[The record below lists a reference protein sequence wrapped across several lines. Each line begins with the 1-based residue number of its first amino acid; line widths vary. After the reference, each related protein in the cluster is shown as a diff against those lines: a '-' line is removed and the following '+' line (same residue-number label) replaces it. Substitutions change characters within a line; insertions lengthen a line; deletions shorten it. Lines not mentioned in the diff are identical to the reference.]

1 MYFRAYIGVYGLSY
15 PKATLVEKAGK
26 SGFYACI
33 TIPVALRPFFKNRR
47 QQYKALGKDI
57 RTTRE
62 AYETGRLREKEALI
76 WREFDEADLA
86 NHPLA
91 LAYLSLE
98 SKLVTKPSVPLL
110 WPINDLFDE
119 NKRFDLEENV
129 RQRTAEKMGFA
140 RSAFDDY
147 EVGGDA
153 VAYYS
158 ELEDY
163 LRVFLAEFRKLSE
176 ERFAPKKRGKLFS
189 DVAEEYLASPLFLK
203 NKKTNQ
209 PKRQKTLAKER
220 RNIEVFI
227 RWAGGVTL
235 DEFTHGLATNFA
247 EALVNPDN
255 KLIAFR
261 GDGVSAETLDG
272 YFSSIKNVLVWA
284 RSKDYIATNPW
295 SDLTLGGYGEAKKK
309 YRDWDVE
316 ELRGI
321 FTIKMP
327 KQDKLLLA
335 ILACTGARLDE
346 VATLESHQVR
356 SAVVEG
362 KTINWIDVTG
372 SVVKNEVSRRLI
384 PIVPQ
389 LAKHIDSFV
398 SELHLNEPGRLFT
411 YPKDNDGK
419 AENKASR
426 ALMGHCRK
434 ISRDST
440 FAVHGLRHT
449 FNTLCRKASID
460 WEQRE
465 FIVGRSGQ
473 GQGAKYGEA
482 ADVATNLKEL
492 EKIDFSFI
500 GGK

>member
-1 MYFRAYIGVYGLSY
+1 MGVYGLSY

-26 SGFYACI
+26 SGFYACV

-86 NHPLA
+86 NHPLVRTA
-91 LAYLSLE
+91 KNLE
-98 SKLVTKPSVPLL
+98 ETIAHRHFSDFDQLDWKPEE
-110 WPINDLFDE
+110 LFDNELRWAVEDNIRSRASISLVDGSNHNE
-119 NKRFDLEENV
+119 NIVD
-129 RQRTAEKMGFA
+129 Q
-140 RSAFDDY
+140 
-147 EVGGDA
+147 
-153 VAYYS
+153 
-158 ELEDY
+158 
-163 LRVFLAEFRKLSE
+163 LAHIAKLQPLYDQFINEFRKLSE
-176 ERFAPKKRGKLFS
+176 EKFAPKKRGKLFS
-189 DVAEEYLASPLFLK
+189 SVANEYFNSALFLK

-220 RNIEVFI
+220 RNIEVFT
-227 RWAGGVTL
+227 RWAGGVSL

-255 KLIAFR
+255 NLVSFR
-261 GDGVSAETLDG
+261 GEGVSAETLDG

-295 SDLTLGGYGEAKKK
+295 SDLTLAGYGAAKKK
-309 YRDWDVE
+309 YRDWNIA
-316 ELRGI
+316 ELSSLFRLD
-321 FTIKMP
+321 MP
-327 KQDKLLLA
+327 EQDKLLLA

-346 VATLESHQVR
+346 IATIEWSQVR
-356 SAVVEG
+356 SEVFDG
-362 KTINWIDVTG
+362 KTINWLDVTE
-372 SVVKNEVSRRLI
+372 SVVKNDASKRLI
-384 PIVPQ
+384 PIVPL
-389 LAKHIDSFV
+389 LAKRIEKFLTQIEAKES
-398 SELHLNEPGRLFT
+398 NRLFT
-411 YPKDNDGK
+411 YLKDKDGK

-426 ALMGHCRK
+426 ALMAHCRK
-434 ISRDST
+434 ISSDST

-449 FNTLCRKASID
+449 FNTLCRNASID
-460 WEQRE
+460 WELRE

-482 ADVATNLKEL
+482 AHVATYLQEL
-492 EKIDFSFI
+492 AKIDFAFLEET
-500 GGK
+500 

>member
-1 MYFRAYIGVYGLSY
+1 MYYGAYVGVYGLSY

-26 SGFYACI
+26 SGFYACV
-33 TIPVALRPFFKNRR
+33 TIPVALRPFFKSRR

-57 RTTRE
+57 RTTRD

-86 NHPLA
+86 NHPLVRTA
-91 LAYLSLE
+91 KSLE
-98 SKLVTKPSVPLL
+98 ETIAHRHFSDFDQLDWKPEE
-110 WPINDLFDE
+110 LFDNE
-119 NKRFDLEENV
+119 LRWAVEDNI
-129 RQRTAEKMGFA
+129 
-140 RSAFDDY
+140 RSRASISLVDGSNHNETIVDQ
-147 EVGGDA
+147 
-153 VAYYS
+153 
-158 ELEDY
+158 
-163 LRVFLAEFRKLSE
+163 LAHIAKLQPLYDQFINEFRKLSE
-176 ERFAPKKRGKLFS
+176 EKFAPKKRNKLFS
-189 DVAEEYLASPLFLK
+189 DVANEYFGSALFLK

-220 RNIEVFI
+220 RNIEVFM

-272 YFSSIKNVLVWA
+272 YFSSIKNVLAWA

-295 SDLTLGGYGEAKKK
+295 SDLSLGGYGEAKKK

-321 FTIKMP
+321 FTLQMP
-327 KQDKLLLA
+327 KQDRLLLA
-335 ILACTGARLDE
+335 ILSCTGARLDE
-346 VATLESHQVR
+346 VATLERHQVH
-356 SAVVEG
+356 SEVVEK

-500 GGK
+500 DGK